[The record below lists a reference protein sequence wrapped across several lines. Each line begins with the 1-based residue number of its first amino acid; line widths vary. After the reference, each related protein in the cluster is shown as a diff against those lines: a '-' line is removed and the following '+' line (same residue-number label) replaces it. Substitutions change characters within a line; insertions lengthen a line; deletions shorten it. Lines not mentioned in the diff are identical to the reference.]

1 MYATEINIHNF
12 HERAVVLHKSVL
24 PLVLAGAVRGRE
36 PRVTTPRAADRI
48 TLPPRSA
55 TMDDCCRILE
65 LLLGAPPTAPTPL
78 TVGVLE
84 LVSPVELS
92 VTAVYTVTD
101 ANRSSTSIDVVNI
114 EAKRGR

>member
-1 MYATEINIHNF
+1 
-12 HERAVVLHKSVL
+12 
-24 PLVLAGAVRGRE
+24 
-36 PRVTTPRAADRI
+36 
-48 TLPPRSA
+48 
-55 TMDDCCRILE
+55 MDDCCRILE